1 MLNVIR
7 IYMTSD
13 SEIMGKRMTA
23 GGQEKF
29 CQHQDLNL
37 SLQDLK
43 GLKIVH
49 RITILWPKCD
59 NP

>member
-1 MLNVIR
+1 MA
-7 IYMTSD
+7 SD
-13 SEIMGKRMTA
+13 SENLGQRMTA
-23 GGQEKF
+23 GGLEKF

-43 GLKIVH
+43 GLKIGH

-59 NP
+59 NPLQYAFI